1 MLTAK
6 GLRDVLEGLED
17 DAPVVVALVGA
28 EDGQRLLDAAM
39 AHQEDDGID
48 IKVPMPLK
56 AVAAYEADDGKV
68 LIFAVS
74 QGD

>member
-17 DAPVVVALVGA
+17 DAPVVVAVVGA
-28 EDGQRLLDAAM
+28 EEGQRLLDAAM

-56 AVAAYEADDGKV
+56 AVAAYEAGDGTV

-74 QGD
+74 QDD